1 MSPMLIRHYEGTRS
15 FLVFTVFSLIIF
27 SHVKTFA
34 NERNLYFAES
44 SPKSLSNKAKDVV
57 NDRSLDSQIKKGPS
71 TQALP
76 RGKAPEQPSLGKP
89 DIVLTNT
96 LELSLKDVI
105 AHTLKNNVR
114 IAVQEFQ
121 SKIRKEEIITQ
132 ESVFDPTLS
141 LEGKAIQ
148 ERNLVASAFAQPP
161 KINSNAQSLDL
172 SFNQKLKTGTEYEL
186 RFENSRNETNSAF
199 AGLNPQYT
207 TRFEVNLTQPLLKN
221 FGLDVNKSNIY
232 IANNNL
238 DISDFDFKNKVI
250 EVIRN
255 AEDVYWDLVF
265 SLEDLKVQQKSVER
279 AKDLERRVKAQV
291 EVGTLAPLEIL
302 QAKSEV
308 ASREEAVIKAY
319 KLIQDNQDNLKNILN
334 IPFDSPEGLKEIRP
348 LDTPKFLVEAQVS
361 LEESILTALKNRPDY
376 LASKKELNNKH
387 IQVKFNENQLYPTLD
402 LVASFGL
409 NGISGEAQAVGF
421 PTPRTNPFGG
431 NFGRSQERTFSGDS
445 STWEGGL
452 LFKYPLGNR
461 EAKSKLA
468 VSKLETA
475 QLLMNIRDLEKT
487 IVLEVREAAR
497 LISTNKK
504 RVQAARVARK
514 LAEEKLSAE
523 EKKFEV
529 GLSTSFNV
537 LEFQTDLATEQSK
550 ELQAIVDF
558 NKSKIKIRKVQA
570 TTLEEYNIRMASDSN
585 P

>member
-1 MSPMLIRHYEGTRS
+1 MLIRRCEGTRA
-15 FLVFTVFSLIIF
+15 FLLFVIFSSLILLP
-27 SHVKTFA
+27 VKTIA
-34 NERNLYFAES
+34 KERPLYFAES
-44 SPKSLSNKAKDVV
+44 SPNPLENPDKAVT
-57 NDRSLDSQIKKGPS
+57 NDRSLDNQIKKRPTPKVGSRKS
-71 TQALP
+71 TLNKSAT
-76 RGKAPEQPSLGKP
+76 EKP
-89 DIVLTNT
+89 DIVLTDT
-96 LELSLKDVI
+96 LELSLQDVI
-105 AHTLKNNVR
+105 ANTLKNNVA

-141 LEGKAIQ
+141 AEAKANQ
-148 ERNLVASAFAQPP
+148 DRNLLASAFAQPP
-161 KINSNAQSLDL
+161 KSNTNTQRFDL

-186 RFENSRNETNSAF
+186 RFENSRTETNSAF

-221 FGLDVNKSNIY
+221 FGLDINKSSIY

-238 DISDFDFKNKVI
+238 DISDFEFKNKVI
-250 EVIRN
+250 EVITD
-255 AEDVYWDLVF
+255 AENVYWDLVF

-279 AKDLERRVKAQV
+279 AQDLERRVKAQV

-308 ASREEAVIKAY
+308 ASREEAVIKAH

-334 IPFDSPEGLKEIRP
+334 IPFDSPDGLKEIQP
-348 LDTPKFLVEAQVS
+348 LDSPKFLVEVPVS
-361 LEESILTALKNRPDY
+361 LKESILTALKKRPDY
-376 LASKKELNNKH
+376 LAKKRELNNKH

-409 NGISGEAQAVGF
+409 NGISGDAQAVGF
-421 PTPRTNPFGG
+421 PTPSTNPFGG
-431 NFGRSQERTFSGDS
+431 DFGRSQERAFSGDA

-461 EAKSKLA
+461 DAESRLA

-475 QLLMNIRDLEKT
+475 QLLMSIRDLQKT
-487 IVLEVREAAR
+487 IILEVREAAR
-497 LISTNKK
+497 LINTNKK

-550 ELQAIVDF
+550 ELQAVVDF
-558 NKSKIKIRKVQA
+558 NKSNIKLRKVLA
-570 TTLEEYNIRMASDSN
+570 TTLEKYNIRMASDPS

>member
-1 MSPMLIRHYEGTRS
+1 MLIRRCEGTPA
-15 FLVFTVFSLIIF
+15 FLLFVIFSSLILLP
-27 SHVKTFA
+27 VKTIA
-34 NERNLYFAES
+34 KERPLYFAES
-44 SPKSLSNKAKDVV
+44 SPNPLENPDKAVT
-57 NDRSLDSQIKKGPS
+57 NDRSLDNQIKKRPTPKVGSRKS
-71 TQALP
+71 TLNKSAT
-76 RGKAPEQPSLGKP
+76 EKP
-89 DIVLTNT
+89 DIVLTDT
-96 LELSLKDVI
+96 LELSLQDVI
-105 AHTLKNNVR
+105 ANTLKNNVA

-141 LEGKAIQ
+141 AEAKANQ
-148 ERNLVASAFAQPP
+148 DRNLLASAFAQPP
-161 KINSNAQSLDL
+161 KSNTNTQRFDL

-186 RFENSRNETNSAF
+186 RFENSRTETNSAF

-221 FGLDVNKSNIY
+221 FGLDINKSSIY

-238 DISDFDFKNKVI
+238 DISDFEFKNKVI
-250 EVIRN
+250 EVITD
-255 AEDVYWDLVF
+255 AENVYWDLVF

-279 AKDLERRVKAQV
+279 AQDLERRVKAQV

-308 ASREEAVIKAY
+308 ASREEAVIKAH

-334 IPFDSPEGLKEIRP
+334 IPFDSPDGLKEIQP
-348 LDTPKFLVEAQVS
+348 LDSPKFLVEVPVS
-361 LEESILTALKNRPDY
+361 LKESILTALKKRPDY
-376 LASKKELNNKH
+376 LAKKRELNNKH

-409 NGISGEAQAVGF
+409 NGISGDAQAVGF
-421 PTPRTNPFGG
+421 PTPSTNPFGG
-431 NFGRSQERTFSGDS
+431 DFGRSQERAFSGDA

-461 EAKSKLA
+461 DAESRLA

-475 QLLMNIRDLEKT
+475 QLLMSIRDLQKT
-487 IVLEVREAAR
+487 IILEVREAAR
-497 LISTNKK
+497 LINTNKK

-550 ELQAIVDF
+550 ELQAVVDF
-558 NKSKIKIRKVQA
+558 NKSNIKLRKVLA
-570 TTLEEYNIRMASDSN
+570 TTLEKYNIRMASDPS

>member
-1 MSPMLIRHYEGTRS
+1 MLIRRCDGTRA
-15 FLVFTVFSLIIF
+15 FLLFTFFSLLIF
-27 SHVKTFA
+27 LPVKTLA
-34 NERNLYFAES
+34 KERNPSLAQS
-44 SPKSLSNKAKDVV
+44 SPKPLKRHKKSAVT
-57 NDRSLDSQIKKGPS
+57 DRLLDNRMKSKSPSQLHSEKNIIKRS
-71 TQALP
+71 AS
-76 RGKAPEQPSLGKP
+76 GKA
-89 DIVLTNT
+89 DIVLTDT

-105 AHTLKNNVR
+105 AHTLKNNVA

-121 SKIRKEEIITQ
+121 SQIRKKEIITK

-141 LEGKAIQ
+141 AEAKANQ
-148 ERNLVASAFAQPP
+148 DRNLLASAFADPP
-161 KINSNAQSLDL
+161 KSNVNTQRLDL
-172 SFNQKLKTGTEYEL
+172 SLNQKFKTGTEYEL
-186 RFENSRNETNSAF
+186 RFENSRTETNSAF

-221 FGLDVNKSNIY
+221 FGWDINKSDIY

-238 DISDFDFKNKVI
+238 DISDFEFKNKVI
-250 EVIRN
+250 EVITD
-255 AEDVYWDLVF
+255 AENVYWDLVF
-265 SLEDLKVQQKSVER
+265 SREDLKVQQKSVER
-279 AKDLERRVKAQV
+279 AQDLERRVKAQV

-308 ASREEAVIKAY
+308 ASREEAVIQAH

-334 IPFDSPEGLKEIRP
+334 ISFDSPEGLKEIQP
-348 LDTPKFLVEAQVS
+348 LDSPKFFVDVPVPLK
-361 LEESILTALKNRPDY
+361 ESILTALKKRPDY
-376 LASKKELNNKH
+376 LAKKKELSNKH

-409 NGISGEAQAVGF
+409 NGISGDAQAVGI
-421 PTPRTNPFGG
+421 PTPRTSPFGG
-431 NFGRSQERTFSGDS
+431 NFGRGQERTFSGDA
-445 STWEGGL
+445 STWEGGF

-461 EAKSKLA
+461 DAKSRLA

-475 QLLMNIRDLEKT
+475 QILMRIKDLEKT
-487 IVLEVREAAR
+487 IVVEVREAAR
-497 LISTNKK
+497 LINTNKK

-537 LEFQTDLATEQSK
+537 LEFQTDLAEEQSK
-550 ELQAIVDF
+550 ELQAVIDF
-558 NKSKIKIRKVQA
+558 NKSKIKLRKVQA
-570 TTLEEYNIRMASDSN
+570 TTLEEYNIRMTSDPS